1 MNRKVLIFLGLLVF
15 CFSGQAIAE
24 PWIQPAGA
32 LTFAGYITQDGEHP
46 NVFYGFSTTADSGG
60 VHYLKT
66 EMLYHDNEFGITSS
80 IINSGD
86 SYNALLNK
94 SQDAMTTSFVKL
106 HSSPQIILDQRQLYG
121 PYTVLVTLVRTHLP
135 EFYSKVQVS
144 YGKLKYTKDFS
155 FGFVNAIYPF
165 VFESKKYFALSII
178 SCSASTCGTE
188 LRVYELE

>member
-1 MNRKVLIFLGLLVF
+1 MNIKVLIFLGLLTF
-15 CFSGQAIAE
+15 CFSDQAMAE

-32 LTFAGYITQDGEHP
+32 LTFAGYITQSGRRP
-46 NVFYGFSTTADSGG
+46 NAFYGFSTTVDSGG

-86 SYNALLNK
+86 SYNALLKK
-94 SQDAMTTSFVKL
+94 SQNAMAASFVKL
-106 HSSPQIILDQRQLYG
+106 HSAPQITLDRRQVYG
-121 PYTVLVTLVRTHLP
+121 SYTVLITLVRTHLP
-135 EFYSKVQVS
+135 EFYSRLQVS
-144 YGKLKYTKDFS
+144 HGKLTYTKDFS

-165 VFESKKYFALSII
+165 VFENKKYFALSII

-188 LRVYELE
+188 LRVYKLE